1 MEGAQKTEGKRKGL
15 KKLGGD
21 MEKMK
26 KKDQVIPTVRLAVL
40 TMFIDIKGRKYESE
54 RYF

>member
-1 MEGAQKTEGKRKGL
+1 
-15 KKLGGD
+15 

-40 TMFIDIKGRKYESE
+40 TMFIVAISGFGFGTVNAYEVGVE
-54 RYF
+54 WTNDYREF